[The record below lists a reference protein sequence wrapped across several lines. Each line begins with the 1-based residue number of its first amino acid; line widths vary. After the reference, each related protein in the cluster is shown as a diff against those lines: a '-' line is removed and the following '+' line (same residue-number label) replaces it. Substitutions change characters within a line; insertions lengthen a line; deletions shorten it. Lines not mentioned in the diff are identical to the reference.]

1 MNEVLNIESDRL
13 KKIVFKNVMDFQN
26 KLKQNFDSG
35 YKQDLFIYLEKL
47 YIDVLPPSYFQ
58 SNTPLLSLL
67 HDPEDVFDNYFT
79 FLDFEE

>member
-35 YKQDLFIYLEKL
+35 FGSGKNWDFAFGWNFDSKTKLKFCNFLKPKFGCFYL
-47 YIDVLPPSYFQ
+47 
-58 SNTPLLSLL
+58 
-67 HDPEDVFDNYFT
+67 
-79 FLDFEE
+79 